1 MKKILPNSITSKQK
15 RSSAETRFLATH
27 DQLNELDA
35 RIELIQA
42 LIPLGLRAVQDSL
55 EDEVNH
61 LVGKR
66 YNRAGGDSSLHRW
79 GSQRGSVYLT
89 DQKIPV
95 YVPRVRDTD
104 RGCEVPLRTYRR
116 LQQPRNMD
124 EGLLKRVINGLS
136 CRNYRECAE
145 AVPEAFGMSGVQHLA
160 AYHPSDSSKTEGAAR
175 TISCRIR
182 FCCSLS
188 GRQKLCIGANPDWIG
203 SDP

>member
-1 MKKILPNSITSKQK
+1 MKTILTK
-15 RSSAETRFLATH
+15 RQYVEAKRIFWRDTISRTN
-27 DQLNELDA
+27 DQLNFELDA

-61 LVGKR
+61 LAGER
-66 YNRAGGDSSLHRW
+66 YSRAGGDSNLHRW

-95 YVPRVRDTD
+95 RVPRVRDTD
-104 RGCEVPLRTYRR
+104 RSCEVRLRTYRR

-124 EGLLKRVINGLS
+124 EGLLKKVINGLS

-145 AVPEAFGMSGVQHLA
+145 AVPEAFGMSKLLDNTDLH
-160 AYHPSDSSKTEGAAR
+160 
-175 TISCRIR
+175 TILR
-182 FCCSLS
+182 LPT
-188 GRQKLCIGANPDWIG
+188 NPDWIG
-203 SDP
+203 RRVLRPRGQGQCDLLR